1 MKEWIDGVAYGL
13 KTREDLR
20 RIELLGVEGVE
31 GVGAKGSQQEREG

>member
-20 RIELLGVEGVE
+20 RIELLGVEGV
-31 GVGAKGSQQEREG
+31 GAKGSQQEREG